1 MPSIQDPR
9 LNVLPS
15 QSQTTSSLPV
25 ATSEPQL
32 ADDATYASFP
42 PLGPNIKVLM
52 VWPSFPPSFWGFE
65 GVLAMIPEQAMT
77 PPLGLITV
85 AALCPASWDVRLKD
99 HAFEELLDE
108 DFAWADLVMVS
119 AMHAQRAD
127 ALTTLARARAMG
139 KRTFVGAPWGRHNP
153 EVVLEVADHVLV
165 GEADEVFP
173 GIATALE
180 QGTAH
185 ALYRIIDKP
194 DMTRS
199 PVPRFDLLHRNK
211 YTSMPIQFSRGCPF
225 QCEFCDII
233 TIYGRRP
240 RAKTPTQ
247 VIHELDVLRKLG
259 WRNEVFIVD
268 DNFIG
273 NHAQALQLSRELIEW
288 QKLHQQP
295 FSFYTE
301 ASIDLAS
308 RTELLDAMVEANFMY
323 VFIGIETP
331 SSEALKESRKFQN
344 LRKNNVDQVRI
355 IQEKGLWV
363 LAGFIV
369 GFDSDDETIFARQQ
383 AFIELTAIPWAMAG
397 ILMAPPTTA
406 LFDRMKREGRLIEDS
421 QSITQFRLPHFRTV
435 LPLPIL
441 LRGLCTL
448 LTGLYKPDAFFERA
462 YNSLKVWKPIATQK
476 PPSLGMVYNVRCLSA
491 SIWRQGIRSNYRS
504 SYWKF
509 LYRTVSSFLRSPAK
523 LWIGFSM
530 LLSAHHFVLYS
541 KEVIDHLQEE
551 AEKVDEAA
559 RRAVASST
567 SDEFVGVQAVS

>member
-1 MPSIQDPR
+1 MPSVQDPR

-15 QSQTTSSLPV
+15 TSPSASSLPV
-25 ATSEPQL
+25 TPEPISSDQP
-32 ADDATYASFP
+32 TYTSFP

-65 GVLAMIPEQAMT
+65 GVLQMIPERAMT

-85 AALCPASWDVRLKD
+85 AALCPASWQIRLID
-99 HAFEELLDE
+99 HAFEELRDE
-108 DFAWADLVMVS
+108 DLQWADLVMVS
-119 AMHAQRAD
+119 AMHAQRDD
-127 ALTTLARARAMG
+127 ALAALPVLAPLAGVLLWVDPGPVQTPRLRFRWPTTSW
-139 KRTFVGAPWGRHNP
+139 WGRRRRP
-153 EVVLEVADHVLV
+153 
-165 GEADEVFP
+165 FP
-173 GIATALE
+173 GIAAALE
-180 QGTAH
+180 NGTAH

-199 PVPRFDLLHRNK
+199 PVPRFDLLHREK

-273 NHAQALQLSRELIEW
+273 NHAQALQLTRELIEW
-288 QKLHQQP
+288 QKLHKQP

-308 RTELLDAMVEANFMY
+308 REELMDAMVAANFMY

-355 IQEKGLWV
+355 IQEKGFGCWP
-363 LAGFIV
+363 A
-369 GFDSDDETIFARQQ
+369 S
-383 AFIELTAIPWAMAG
+383 
-397 ILMAPPTTA
+397 
-406 LFDRMKREGRLIEDS
+406 
-421 QSITQFRLPHFRTV
+421 
-435 LPLPIL
+435 
-441 LRGLCTL
+441 
-448 LTGLYKPDAFFERA
+448 
-462 YNSLKVWKPIATQK
+462 
-476 PPSLGMVYNVRCLSA
+476 LSA
-491 SIWRQGIRSNYRS
+491 STLTTRPSLPGSWNS
-504 SYWKF
+504 S
-509 LYRTVSSFLRSPAK
+509 TGPRSPGP
-523 LWIGFSM
+523 W
-530 LLSAHHFVLYS
+530 
-541 KEVIDHLQEE
+541 QEY
-551 AEKVDEAA
+551 
-559 RRAVASST
+559 
-567 SDEFVGVQAVS
+567 